1 MIGFDPKEIG
11 KQPRPSRAQLRKEG
25 AQLPI
30 LDAQGRDINHGMYGR
45 KNSHYQPPHT
55 EATKR
60 KMSIAFRG
68 RTWSWSEE
76 SKQKSSEDRQGWYKG
91 EDNPN
96 WKGGVTSDLKAYNAM
111 KAREY
116 RARRREEKSR
126 RSS

>member
-1 MIGFDPKEIG
+1 MKDFDPRDIG
-11 KQPRPSRAQLRKEG
+11 LQPRPSREQLEYEG

-30 LDAQGRDINHGMYGR
+30 VDDQGRDINHFMYGR

-60 KMSIAFRG
+60 KMSKAFTG
-68 RTWSWSEE
+68 IPKPKSDGWCSAH
-76 SKQKSSEDRQGWYKG
+76 SKTMKGKYKG
-91 EDNPN
+91 ENNPN

-116 RARRREEKSR
+116 RRRKNQDAHS
-126 RSS
+126 